1 MVYSSG
7 FRTRMVKRMTGPRAM
22 TAGALEAESGVPQ
35 PTLSRWL
42 REASTLAQMGAR
54 DDKQNNV
61 PKQWTPEER
70 LRVVIE
76 ASQLPADKLGEL
88 LRREGLHGAQLEEWR
103 RAMLAALAPPRPAKK
118 NTAEQKQIK
127 DLTQELR
134 RKNAALAEVT
144 ALLALKKKLQ
154 ALWGDEDESTPP
166 RSTN

>member
-1 MVYSSG
+1 
-7 FRTRMVKRMTGPRAM
+7 MVKRMSGPRAM
-22 TAGALEAESGVPQ
+22 TASALEGESGVPQ

-54 DDKQNNV
+54 DDKQNSNV

-76 ASQLPADKLGEL
+76 ASQLPSEKLGEL

-103 RAMLAALAPPRPAKK
+103 RAMLAALAPPRRAKK

-166 RSTN
+166 RNAD